1 MRELGVEAYVYLYPL
16 VLMELTRRQMT
27 NVPAGSRPGFGPMGA
42 FSHIREFP
50 AADFR
55 AVVRPNFDTLYSLA
69 WLDLTGEPMIVSA
82 PDTGGRY
89 YLLPMLDM
97 WTDAFAVP
105 GKRTT
110 GTQAADFAVVP
121 PGWRGQVPDGIQ
133 RIQAPTVHV
142 WIIGR
147 TQTDGPADY
156 DAVRQVQDGFSIT
169 PLSRRGEHPAPV
181 EAHPDPSVD
190 MQTPPLEQVDAMPAR
205 DFFTMAAELLALHP
219 PQVTDWSML
228 ARLGQVGLR
237 PGQPFDYDA
246 LDPAVRGAL
255 EEAPAAGLD
264 LMRRT
269 LPHVARVVNGWQMN
283 TDTVGV
289 YGNFYLKRAIVAM
302 AGLGAN
308 PPEDAVY
315 PLNIAD
321 VDGRPHRRP
330 RLPAPLRQ
338 GQAAAGGGVLVGHH
352 VRRRRLP
359 GRQPAG
365 PLRHRRPR
373 RPRLQRRRLPRP
385 LPPAPESRP
394 GP

>member
-1 MRELGVEAYVYLYPL
+1 M
-16 VLMELTRRQMT
+16 
-27 NVPAGSRPGFGPMGA
+27 
-42 FSHIREFP
+42 
-50 AADFR
+50 
-55 AVVRPNFDTLYSLA
+55 
-69 WLDLTGEPMIVSA
+69 
-82 PDTGGRY
+82 
-89 YLLPMLDM
+89 
-97 WTDAFAVP
+97 
-105 GKRTT
+105 
-110 GTQAADFAVVP
+110 
-121 PGWRGQVPDGIQ
+121 
-133 RIQAPTVHV
+133 

-321 VDGRPHRRP
+321 VDGRPLTGDHDYLLHFDKGKLPPVGAFWSVTMYDADGFQAANPLDRFAIGDRDDLAYNDDGSLDLYLQHRSPGPDREANW
-330 RLPAPLRQ
+330 LPAP
-338 GQAAAGGGVLVGHH
+338 
-352 VRRRRLP
+352 
-359 GRQPAG
+359 
-365 PLRHRRPR
+365 
-373 RPRLQRRRLPRP
+373 
-385 LPPAPESRP
+385 
-394 GP
+394 